1 MTITVKDAN
10 GANQTIATNDEV
22 IAVVATAAAQATEL
36 AAIRLVGTRTYGA
49 VQRVTVGAATAYSTA
64 LIATEVLLHATGK
77 QYVLAVAGTGTP
89 VVTNAT
95 GIPLE
100 DGEKFHMRITS
111 GQRIAVVRDSAD
123 GALNIAVVA

>member
-22 IAVVATAAAQATEL
+22 IAIVATAAAQATEL

-49 VQRVTVGAATAYSTA
+49 VQRVTVGATTAYSTA
-64 LIATEVLLHATGK
+64 LAATEVLLHATGK
-77 QYVLAVAGTGTP
+77 QYVLAVAASGTP
-89 VVTNAT
+89 AVTNAT

-111 GQRIAVVRDSAD
+111 GQRIAVIQDSAA

>member
-1 MTITVKDAN
+1 MPINVRDAA
-10 GANQTIATNDEV
+10 GDVQSIATNDEV
-22 IAVVATAAAQATEL
+22 IAIVATAAAQASQL
-36 AAIRLVGTRTYGA
+36 AATAVIGTRAYGA
-49 VQRVTVGAATAYSTA
+49 VQRVAVGATTAYSTA
-64 LIATEVLLHATGK
+64 LTASEVLLHATGK